1 MKRLAEVVTIVL
13 AGAIGSTLA
22 VLTVGASLLFVVPV
36 ALGIGA
42 IVLTAGHA
50 PRSRSGSD
58 DREPQNA

>member
-1 MKRLAEVVTIVL
+1 MNRLAEVVTTVL
-13 AGAIGSTLA
+13 AGAVGSTLA

-42 IVLTAGHA
+42 IVLAAGHV
-50 PRSRSGSD
+50 PRSRSTGD

>member
-1 MKRLAEVVTIVL
+1 MNRLVEIVTTVL

-36 ALGIGA
+36 ALGIAA
-42 IVLTAGHA
+42 IVLAAGRE
-50 PRSRSGSD
+50 PRSRSD